1 MEISDRIGHDR
12 KTIRK
17 CVNREDWRNGKEA
30 MMSDREHKI
39 DPYKD
44 ISEEW
49 LQEDRKAR
57 RKQRHTAHG
66 K

>member
-1 MEISDRIGHDR
+1 
-12 KTIRK
+12 
-17 CVNREDWRNGKEA
+17 
-30 MMSDREHKI
+30 MSDREHKI